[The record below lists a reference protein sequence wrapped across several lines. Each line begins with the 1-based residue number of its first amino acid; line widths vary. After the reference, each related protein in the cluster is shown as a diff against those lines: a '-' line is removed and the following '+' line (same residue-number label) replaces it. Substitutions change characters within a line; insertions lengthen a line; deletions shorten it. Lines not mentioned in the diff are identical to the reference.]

1 MKRACLAGIAAGALV
16 LATACTAAA
25 QASVCPAPRFGIEEL
40 KVGDGAL
47 DRGWIGG
54 VSLADVDGDG
64 DLDLYA
70 THGYDTSDPN
80 ATRAPPPD
88 RSMLYLNDGRGR
100 FSRAADN
107 ALSNA
112 ENYASGSTFADV
124 DADGDLDVF
133 LGTQLGQKDAF
144 YRNLGG
150 GRFERQELGEATT
163 TRGAAFTSTWVDMD
177 ADGDLDLHVGG
188 PTLSMPEPTL
198 IYRNDGGTF
207 SRVTGLALDMG
218 KSNAGAML
226 WSDLDGDGDQD
237 VVIAA
242 SDIARRSDI
251 APAERE
257 FPMVFRN
264 DGAWRFTPLSGQAFD
279 AFAALSGAL
288 GDIDA
293 DGDLDLF
300 LGGWGPDT
308 ETTHDRLFRNDG
320 AGRFSGVTAFSP
332 GGHSDLPGGGTFAD
346 VDMDGDL
353 DLVSAAY
360 DRGIEVQ
367 LNDGAGNFTLLADP
381 TLTGRVATHAATV
394 SGDIDGDG
402 DPDVVIGN
410 WGEAA
415 GGAFALVLRNES
427 APCSDWAEFVVQD
440 RAGAPNPPGARV
452 TLVTRGRAG
461 ERRHLREAS
470 AQSTFRGQSASA
482 FLFALPKG
490 ERVLRVEVRWPDGQ
504 TRVLR
509 DVRRN
514 AKTVVRAAG

>member
-1 MKRACLAGIAAGALV
+1 MKRAWLAGLAGVALV
-16 LATACTAAA
+16 VAAEGA
-25 QASVCPAPRFGIEEL
+25 QAATCPAPRVQIEPL
-40 KVGDGAL
+40 KIGDGGL

-54 VSLADVDGDG
+54 MSLADVDGDG

-88 RSMLYLNDGRGR
+88 RSMLYLNDGHGR
-100 FSRAADN
+100 FSRAEDS

-112 ENYASGSTFADV
+112 DNYASGATFADV

-144 YRNLGG
+144 YRNLGA

-163 TRGAAFTSTWVDMD
+163 TRGAAFTSSWADMD
-177 ADGDLDLHVGG
+177 GDGDLDLHVGG
-188 PTLSMPEPTL
+188 PTLSLPEPML
-198 IYRNDGGTF
+198 IYRNDAGAF

-264 DGAWRFTPLSGQAFD
+264 DGDWRFTPLSGQAFD
-279 AFAALSGAL
+279 AFAAITGAL

-308 ETTHDRLFRNDG
+308 TTTHDRLFRNDG
-320 AGRFSGVTAFSP
+320 SGRFSDATTFSP
-332 GGHSDLPGGGTFAD
+332 GGHTDLPGAGTFAD
-346 VDMDGDL
+346 LDMDGDL
-353 DLVSAAY
+353 DLVTAAY
-360 DRGIEVQ
+360 NRGIEAH
-367 LNDGAGNFTLLADP
+367 LNDGAGGFTLLADP
-381 TLTGRVATHAATV
+381 VLAGRVATHAAIV

-402 DPDVVIGN
+402 DPDVLIGN

-415 GGAFALVLRNES
+415 GGDFALVLRNES
-427 APCSDWAEFVVQD
+427 RRCADWAEFVVQD
-440 RAGAPNPPGARV
+440 RAGAPNPPGTRV
-452 TLVTRGRAG
+452 TLVTRGPGG

-482 FLFALPKG
+482 FLFALPRG
-490 ERVLRVEVRWPDGQ
+490 ERVVRVEVRWPDGQ
-504 TRVLR
+504 TRMLR